1 MAERRTPWD
10 ARTRVRAIW
19 GLRCPR
25 CGRGQVFASTWTM
38 HRACPACGLV
48 FEREPGYFTGAMYF
62 SYALGIPIL
71 ALGTLVAWL
80 LLPRWPLIWLVGLAW
95 LVFLPLV
102 PAVFRYSRVLFLHF
116 DRMFDPGPDEP
127 APG

>member
-1 MAERRTPWD
+1 MAERKATWD
-10 ARTRVRAIW
+10 ARARVRAIRR
-19 GLRCPR
+19 LMCPR
-25 CGRGQVFASTWTM
+25 CGRGPIFASAWTM

-62 SYALGIPIL
+62 SYALGIPIV

-80 LLPRWPLIWLVGLAW
+80 LLPGWPLIWLVGLAW
-95 LVFLPLV
+95 LASLPLT

-116 DRMFDPGPDEP
+116 DRMFDPDPDEP
-127 APG
+127 TPG